1 MKDILIN
8 QVIPDIL
15 YLVLTTI
22 FGLIAYYV
30 KQYLNSHSSM
40 IETQKQQ
47 IVEKIGMDRYEND
60 VKIAKQ
66 IILAVEQMGRE
77 FKWESEIKHTKAV
90 EMISQRT
97 GLGTND
103 IYNIIKA
110 TVAEFNKDRNTS
122 INTVQTNNET
132 ANK

>member
-8 QVIPDIL
+8 QIIPDVL
-15 YLVLTTI
+15 YLILTTI
-22 FGLIAYYV
+22 FGLITYYV
-30 KQYLNSHSSM
+30 KQYLNSQSSM
-40 IETQKQQ
+40 IEVQKQQ
-47 IVEKIGMDRYEND
+47 MIEKIGVERYEND

-90 EMISQRT
+90 EMISERT

-110 TVAEFNKDRNTS
+110 TVAEFNKDRDNTLKTMQS
-122 INTVQTNNET
+122 NNEMI
-132 ANK
+132 NK